1 MASIKEQIAAL
12 ISGHKA
18 LVFSKTTCPY
28 CHAAKA
34 AFKQVGVAPHVVE
47 LDQLDSA
54 TMSAWQD
61 ALGALTGARSVPRV
75 FVGGAFIGGGDDTAA
90 AARSGRLAEL
100 CKSAGLL

>member
-1 MASIKEQIAAL
+1 MSAIKDQIAAL
-12 ISGHKA
+12 IAGHKA
-18 LVFSKTTCPY
+18 IIFSKTTCPY

-47 LDQLDSA
+47 LDGLAD
-54 TMSAWQD
+54 MGAWQD

-75 FVGGAFIGGGDDTAA
+75 FVGGAFLGGGDDTAA

-100 CKSAGLL
+100 CKAAGLL